1 MSNGRA
7 LVPVD
12 NVPGR
17 FFILCKIQSDNPISE
32 TPLLNVAVNVPLSRE
47 FDYAPPRTG
56 AIPLPGSRVRVPF
69 GRRQV
74 VGMVL
79 GHSDKSALKPE
90 KIRRCSEAIDRSP
103 VLSDADLR
111 LIRFTSDYYHHPI
124 GEVVAA
130 ALPAHLRQGKPL
142 HPTVETVAATDAG
155 ESENIEALALRAPK
169 QAELLELLV
178 DAGGNG
184 IEADRLT
191 EELPNWRRA
200 AAALYKKGHIA
211 RIEAP
216 TEDFNE
222 TLTIVASDRL
232 TLNKDQQQA
241 LETLRVRDDFGAYL
255 IDGVTGSGKT
265 EVYLQRMQD
274 VIDQGK
280 QVLVL
285 APEIGLTPQ
294 LVARLRN
301 RLGIEPA
308 LLHSGLTDIER
319 LTAWRA
325 ARSGAARL
333 VVGTRSAIFTPLKN
347 PGLIIVDE
355 EHDHS
360 FKQQEGLRYSA
371 RDLAIVRAKH
381 LDVPVILGTATPT
394 LEMLQ
399 HCREGNYQHIH
410 LPVRAGGAKP
420 PTMRLVDTVR
430 MPATDGI
437 SEPLSDAIGSHLK
450 AGGQALIFLNRRG
463 FAPTLICASCGHI
476 AGCERCDSRLTVHAQ
491 KKQLRCHH
499 CGASRPLDARCS
511 ECGEPVKPLGEGTE
525 RLEEALS
532 SRFPQQTITRIDS
545 DSTQGKGAINEA
557 LDRATQGDADIL
569 VGTQML
575 SKGHHFPKLTLVG
588 IVNADQ
594 GLFGTD
600 FRSAERLAQ
609 SIVQVAGRAGRESRP
624 GEVIIQTAF
633 PDNPFWSTLI
643 EGGYSRV
650 SDEALAE
657 REVTRWPPFTRL
669 ALIRSAA
676 HRHRDAL
683 EFLELAKRI
692 VADRSDDT
700 LRILGP
706 VDAPMARKAGRYRV
720 QLLLQSSD
728 RTTLHRLLRILR
740 PALEQ
745 EPSARKV
752 RWSIDVDPIELF

>member
-1 MSNGRA
+1 MS
-7 LVPVD
+7 D
-12 NVPGR
+12 
-17 FFILCKIQSDNPISE
+17 KSISH
-32 TPLLNVAVNVPLSRE
+32 PSILNVAVNVPLSRE
-47 FDYAPPRTG
+47 FHYLPPRAG
-56 AIPLPGSRVRVPF
+56 GLPVAGCRVLVPF
-69 GRRQV
+69 GRRQQ
-74 VGMVL
+74 VGLVL
-79 GHSDKSALKPE
+79 GHSKTSSLPAG
-90 KIRRCSEAIDRSP
+90 KIRHCNATIDESP
-103 VLSDADLR
+103 LLAEPDLQ
-111 LIRFTSDYYHHPI
+111 LIRFTSDYYHHPV

-130 ALPAHLRQGKPL
+130 ALPALLRRGKPL
-142 HPTVETVAATDAG
+142 HPTVETIAISDAG
-155 ESENIEALALRAPK
+155 EAVDIETLARRAPK
-169 QAELLELLV
+169 QAELLEFLI

-184 IEADRLT
+184 CDADRLT

-200 AAALYKKGHIA
+200 ATALFEKGLVTRFELRSGEFDESLA
-211 RIEAP
+211 LA
-216 TEDFNE
+216 
-222 TLTIVASDRL
+222 ASDRL
-232 TLNKDQQQA
+232 TLNDDQQKA
-241 LETLRVRDDFGAYL
+241 LATLRVSDQFGAYL

-265 EVYLQRMQD
+265 EIYLQRMQD
-274 VIDQGK
+274 VIDHGR

-308 LLHSGLTDIER
+308 LLHSGLTDGER

-325 ARSGAARL
+325 ARSGAASL

-399 HCREGNYQHIH
+399 HCRSGNYKHIR
-410 LPVRAGGAKP
+410 LPSRAGGAKP
-420 PTMRLVDTVR
+420 PSIALIDTVR
-430 MPATDGI
+430 TPATDGI
-437 SEPLSDAIGSHLK
+437 SEPLGEAIDRHLS
-450 AGGQALIFLNRRG
+450 ADGQVLIFLNRRG

-476 AGCERCDSRLTVHAQ
+476 AGCDRCDSRLTVHARSR
-491 KKQLRCHH
+491 QLRCHH
-499 CGASRPLDARCS
+499 CGATRHLDTRCG
-511 ECGEPVKPLGEGTE
+511 ECGETVKPLGEGTE
-525 RLEEALS
+525 RVEETLRA
-532 SRFPQQTITRIDS
+532 RFPGHAIMRVDS
-545 DSTQGKGAINEA
+545 DSTQKKGAMHEV
-557 LDRATQGDADIL
+557 LEQATQGDADIL

-609 SIVQVAGRAGRESRP
+609 LIVQVAGRAGRETRP
-624 GEVIIQTAF
+624 GEVLIQTAF
-633 PDNPFWSTLI
+633 PEHRFWSTLI
-643 EGGYSRV
+643 EGGYIQV

-657 REVTRWPPFTRL
+657 REITRWPPFTRL

-676 HRHRDAL
+676 HRHSDAL
-683 EFLELAKRI
+683 QFLE
-692 VADRSDDT
+692 VARRSITHRADNT

-706 VDAPMARKAGRYRV
+706 VDAPMARKAGRYRA

-728 RTTLHRLLRILR
+728 RQTLHRLLRELR

-745 EPSARKV
+745 DPAARKV